1 MLHRSKPTAS
11 RIGVAA
17 FVASALMLASCG
29 GDDDADS
36 APTATEAEA
45 SAPATPPP
53 AEPTTPATQAA
64 TTEAPQPSPTE
75 PPTTEAA
82 APSSAPA
89 STSAG
94 LEAEVQALLD
104 KNLDFPGPTDPVDP
118 GTHDVAVVTAGL
130 ASSGPARVAEE
141 LVKAF
146 AAAGWTAPDAYD
158 GKFTPT
164 EQDALIQKAV
174 QDEADVIFLV
184 AITPNAVASGVAAAQ
199 TANIP
204 IICILCGP
212 EVPEGTVSV
221 EADAVAAG
229 EGQAKYAVLNSEP
242 DATIF
247 VYQNTEFASST
258 VQSAS
263 AAAKVKEL
271 CPGCTVETPSLL
283 LADARTAGAP
293 IWTSLLGDRA
303 EGELDWVILPFDS
316 PSAALAQTA
325 QQLGRSDF
333 GIIGFGALSPFV
345 DMVGAGEPVT
355 ARASLAI
362 ATPYYAWAAVDQ
374 AARVLAG
381 QETWDSAA
389 MPIGLITT
397 ENFASYEP
405 GQPYVYPSFD
415 YETEFPEL
423 WGK

>member
-1 MLHRSKPTAS
+1 MMQCSTPIAS
-11 RIGVAA
+11 RVGLAA
-17 FVASALMLASCG
+17 LVASALVLAACG
-29 GDDDADS
+29 GDDDDTAPATTKAAAAPATTAAAPATDS
-36 APTATEAEA
+36 ASTD
-45 SAPATPPP
+45 APATP
-53 AEPTTPATQAA
+53 ATEPATAE
-64 TTEAPQPSPTE
+64 T
-75 PPTTEAA
+75 
-82 APSSAPA
+82 APSSEPA
-89 STSAG
+89 SPAGG
-94 LEAEVQALLD
+94 LEEQVQALLD
-104 KNLDFPGPTDPVDP
+104 KNLDFPGPVDPVDP

-164 EQDALIQKAV
+164 EQNSLIQKAV

-184 AITPNAVASGVAAAQ
+184 AITPDAVASGIAAAQ
-199 TANIP
+199 TAEIP

-212 EVPEGTVSV
+212 DMPEGVVSV
-221 EADAVAAG
+221 EADAVASG
-229 EGQAKYAVLNSEP
+229 EGQAMYAVLNSAP
-242 DATIF
+242 DATIY

-258 VQSAS
+258 VQSAA

-271 CPGCTVETPSLL
+271 CPDCTVETPSIL
-283 LADARTAGAP
+283 LAEARTAGAP
-293 IWTSLLGDRA
+293 VWTSLLNDRA

-333 GIIGFGALSPFV
+333 GIVGFGALSPFV

-355 ARASLAI
+355 AKASLTMS
-362 ATPYYAWAAVDQ
+362 TPYFAWAGVDQ

-381 QETWDSAA
+381 QETWESSA
-389 MPIGLITT
+389 MPIGLITFD
-397 ENFASYEP
+397 NFDSYEA